1 MSDFV
6 CCNLMHLT
14 CLRLETASL
23 PAAEAPLI
31 KRGRRLSLTS
41 IDHCH
46 VVPGLSLKTVF
57 VLKCNLSEASGNRFP
72 SKYSKLP
79 FGLGQRRNLGLH
91 FVPVGVV
98 NHLLYGVSLL
108 LGHQLTPAALFAM
121 LAKLIVTVGI
131 LQASLT

>member
-57 VLKCNLSEASGNRFP
+57 VLKCNLSEASGIDSRLNILNCP
-72 SKYSKLP
+72 SA
-79 FGLGQRRNLGLH
+79 LGKEGTLACILY
-91 FVPVGVV
+91 
-98 NHLLYGVSLL
+98 LLVS
-108 LGHQLTPAALFAM
+108 
-121 LAKLIVTVGI
+121 
-131 LQASLT
+131 